1 MAKKRTFREFKQGIY
16 KPINKSKCLNKGEIV
31 YRSGLE
37 RSMMTT
43 LDKNP
48 NVISWGSENVIIP
61 YYKSVEK
68 RNARYFLDFYMKLR
82 LGEIIKEF
90 IVEVKP
96 ANQLKNVMEGVS
108 HKNKKPS
115 TIAYDVLTAQT
126 NKDKWD
132 AARAW
137 CGEQLS
143 KKSRNIE
150 FIILTE
156 KNIDSLFH

>member
-48 NVISWGSENVIIP
+48 NVVAWGSENVIIP
-61 YYKSVEK
+61 YYKSVDK
-68 RNARYFLDFYMKLR
+68 RNARYFLDFYMKLKI
-82 LGEIIKEF
+82 GEIIKEF

-96 ANQLKNVMEGVS
+96 HNQTEKRTYRKGT
-108 HKNKKPS
+108 KPS
-115 TIAYDVLTAQT
+115 TILYEELTFQT
-126 NKDKWD
+126 NSDKWN
-132 AARAW
+132 AAKKW
-137 CGEQLS
+137 CQELRE
-143 KKSRNIE
+143 KKNRDIE
-150 FIILTE
+150 FIIITE
-156 KNIDSLFH
+156 KNIDTIFRG